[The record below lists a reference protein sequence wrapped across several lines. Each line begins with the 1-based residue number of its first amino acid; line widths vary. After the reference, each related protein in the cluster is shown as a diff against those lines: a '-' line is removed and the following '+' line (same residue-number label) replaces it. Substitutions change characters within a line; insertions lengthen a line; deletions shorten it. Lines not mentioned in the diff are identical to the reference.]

1 MRGMR
6 GPVRRRLS
14 SAGLFAGA
22 MVTVGVMVAACG
34 GSTQAA
40 EDPNN
45 LGKLKV
51 IETDQY
57 DVPMAGADAAQE
69 LGLWKGTSLSVQIGV
84 GEQLGQALAS
94 GDTDVAIGSPNR
106 IIGAITQGLDAK
118 IVGPTIGSWDQYIVA
133 SKKSGAT
140 KPADLKG
147 GKFGISSFGSAG
159 DYSTAKLAESLG
171 WKKSDYKEVT
181 MGNLQGLEAGLKN
194 GTIDAF
200 LWSAFPAYTLQKS
213 GDAKVLGSVRDDI
226 GPNPL
231 DVIAVNGKTLK
242 ERPRAVK
249 AFCDGYYKAV
259 RTLQADPKKTQDM
272 FVKKWDKDPKVTP
285 QVIHS
290 ELGLLS
296 KNGTITDPMMKNMID
311 ATKYTVQG
319 TKSLDMNTMHGLY
332 KNCDSL

>member
-1 MRGMR
+1 MRGKR
-6 GPVRRRLS
+6 ALVRRRLS
-14 SAGLFAGA
+14 SAGLFGGA
-22 MVTVGVMVAACG
+22 MVTVGVLVAACG
-34 GSTQAA
+34 GSSAA
-40 EDPNN
+40 EENPSK
-45 LGKLKV
+45 LGQLTV

-69 LGLWKGTSLSVQIGV
+69 LGLWKGTSLNVKIGV
-84 GEQLGQALAS
+84 GEQLGQGLAS
-94 GDTDVAIGSPNR
+94 GDADVAIGSPNR
-106 IIGAITQGLDAK
+106 IIGAALQGLDAK
-118 IVGPTIGSWDQYIVA
+118 IVGPTIGAWDQYIVA

-147 GKFGISSFGSAG
+147 AKFGISSFGSAG
-159 DYSTAKLAESLG
+159 DYSTAKLAESSG
-171 WKKSDYKEVT
+171 WKNTDYKVVT

-200 LWSAFPAYTLQKS
+200 LWSAFPAYTLQES

-231 DVIAVNGKTLK
+231 DVIAVNGKTLE
-242 ERPRAVK
+242 ERPKAVK

-259 RTLQADPKKTQDM
+259 RTLQADPKKTQKL
-272 FVKKWDKDPKVTP
+272 FVEKWDKDPKVTP
-285 QVIHS
+285 DVIHS

-296 KNGTITDPMMKNMID
+296 KNATITDPMMKNMID

-319 TKSLDMNTMHGLY
+319 AESLDMKAMRGLY